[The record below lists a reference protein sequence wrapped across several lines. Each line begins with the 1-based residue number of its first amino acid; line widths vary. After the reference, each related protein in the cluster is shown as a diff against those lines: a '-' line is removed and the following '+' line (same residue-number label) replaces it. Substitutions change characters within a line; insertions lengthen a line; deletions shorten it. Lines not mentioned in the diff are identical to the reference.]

1 MKYPI
6 IVGTDL
12 TEAADD
18 ALIQAEARAARDEVP
33 LTVVHALSPLLWGA
47 VNDADHVDRV
57 RALIRQQFSA
67 LTGRRETEYEVVVE
81 RGLAHVVLARL
92 AISQQA
98 LLVIGSH
105 MHHGIGHALLKDVT
119 ERVLA
124 RARGPVL
131 VTRPCNASNRILV
144 AVDQAFS
151 RSAALE
157 AAIDEARSS
166 ESQLTVLHA
175 IDTGFMQTIAV
186 DLFNGGAYAAHPLGQ
201 GSRVSEARK
210 ELRAELRNRR
220 CDADICVLEGEA
232 ESLIPQVAAR
242 IDAELVVIGT
252 AHRPTRTSH
261 VTTAVLRHAPC
272 SVLVVDDSAA
282 VAMHPALEAVAG

>member
-47 VNDADHVDRV
+47 VNDADHVDRI
-57 RALIRQQFSA
+57 RALIRKQFSA

-131 VTRPCNASNRILV
+131 VTRPCNASNRVLV

-186 DLFNGGAYAAHPLGQ
+186 DLFNGGAYADHPLGQ

-282 VAMHPALEAVAG
+282 VATHPALEAAAG